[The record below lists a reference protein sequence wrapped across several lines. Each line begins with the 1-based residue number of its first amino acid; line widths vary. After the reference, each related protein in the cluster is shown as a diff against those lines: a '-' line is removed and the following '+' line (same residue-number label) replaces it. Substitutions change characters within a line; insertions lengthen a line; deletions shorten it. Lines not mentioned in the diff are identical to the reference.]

1 MTIAVI
7 SMIRDSW
14 GGSEELWADMAEVAL
29 EKKHEVLHVAY
40 GTGSIHPRM
49 QALIDK
55 GLKTYTRP
63 SYKGK
68 AAHALGLFI
77 EKGLIFLQ
85 KRANRS
91 LEKIFKKG
99 PDIILYNATCY
110 SVSQEKRLLH
120 LLKNFTGKFFIL
132 GHFNDE
138 RPGELN
144 SYLRQ
149 KTIHAYQ
156 KSDNVFFVS
165 NRNLQIAKRQ
175 LAIHIDNAIIVRN
188 PVNIS
193 STEMISYPK
202 ETTIQLAMVGNL
214 IVAHKG
220 QDIAFETLS
229 TDTWKSRNW
238 HLNIYGSG
246 IDEFNLKELATFF
259 KLNERITFHGRVN
272 DIRSVW
278 AKNHILLMPSY
289 MEGMALAIVEA
300 MLCGRPCVAT
310 DVGGAAEWIVEGQ
323 SGFIAEAATA
333 FSFSKALEKAWDH
346 KESWESMGRNAHE
359 RAITLYDP
367 KAGET
372 LLELMIKN
380 P

>member
-1 MTIAVI
+1 MTIAII

-14 GGSEELWADMAEVAL
+14 GGSEELWADMSEAAL
-29 EKKHEVLHVAY
+29 GKKYKVLHLAY
-40 GTGSIHPRM
+40 ETDSIHPRM
-49 QALIDK
+49 QDLINK
-55 GLKTYTRP
+55 GLQAYTRP
-63 SYKGK
+63 SYKEKLIGP
-68 AAHALGLFI
+68 LGMFAEKILFFF
-77 EKGLIFLQ
+77 K
-85 KRANRS
+85 KRANLS
-91 LEKIFKKG
+91 LIKLFKKR

-110 SVSQEKRLLH
+110 SIAREKRLLR

-149 KTIHAYQ
+149 KTIQAFQ
-156 KSDNVFFVS
+156 KSNNVFFVS
-165 NRNLQIAKRQ
+165 YRNLQIAKRQ
-175 LAIHIDNAIIVRN
+175 LVIKIDHAVIVRN

-193 STEMISYPK
+193 SNEIIPYPK
-202 ETTIQLAMVGNL
+202 KSTIQFAMVGNL
-214 IVAHKG
+214 IIAHKG

-229 TDTWKSRNW
+229 TDIWKNRDW

-246 IDEFNLKELATFF
+246 KDEFILKELATFF

-289 MEGMALAIVEA
+289 MEGMPLAIVEA

-310 DVGGAAEWIVEGQ
+310 DVGGTAEWIVEGQ
-323 SGFIAEAATA
+323 SGFIADAATV
-333 FSFSKALEKAWDH
+333 FSFSKALEKSWNH
-346 KESWESMGRNAHE
+346 KENWESMGGNAHE

-372 LLELMIKN
+372 LLQLMIKN
-380 P
+380 L